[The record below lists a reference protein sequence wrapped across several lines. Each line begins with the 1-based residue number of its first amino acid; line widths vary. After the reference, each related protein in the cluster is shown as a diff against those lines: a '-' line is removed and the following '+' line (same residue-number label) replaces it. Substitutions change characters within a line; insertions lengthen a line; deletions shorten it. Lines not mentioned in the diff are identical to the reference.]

1 MNSIVNDYITA
12 FLHPFRTHEGLSLN
26 RDLARK
32 KINQSPLSIADE
44 DHIEDVEQLKTTG
57 LSFVEVLSISWVL
70 AVINGIYSIGLTY
83 LGFLTSDALNDSE
96 DLSFLVNGNISV
108 EGQKV
113 LISWAIVQVIFF
125 PVTLW
130 LYSKVWM
137 VVIKFFG
144 SLFDFE
150 GDLEDVSAQ
159 IVNHS
164 MVTNLFLIIPIFGE
178 MVRHFSSV
186 IYLFAGLKK
195 NMRLTTLQSLIV
207 VCSPLFIFVLLIV
220 LVIMY
225 FSTLFAML

>member
-12 FLHPFRTHEGLSLN
+12 FLHPFKVHEGLSLN
-26 RDLARK
+26 RDIATK
-32 KINQSPLSIADE
+32 KINNSELSIATE
-44 DHIEDVEQLKTTG
+44 EHLKDVEFSKASG
-57 LSFVEVLSISWVL
+57 LLFVEVLSISWVL

-83 LGFLTSDALNDSE
+83 LGFLASDALIDSKE
-96 DLSFLVNGNISV
+96 LSFLVNGNISV
-108 EGQKV
+108 EGQKILV
-113 LISWAIVQVIFF
+113 SWAIVQVIFF

-144 SLFDFE
+144 SLFDFD
-150 GDLEDVSAQ
+150 GDLEKVSAQ

-164 MVTNLFLIIPIFGE
+164 MVTNLFLVVPIFGE
-178 MVRHFSSV
+178 MIRHFSSI

-225 FSTLFAML
+225 FSTLFAIL

>member
-1 MNSIVNDYITA
+1 MNIIVNDFITA
-12 FLHPFRTHEGLSLN
+12 FLHPFKTHESLSLN
-26 RDLARK
+26 RELATK
-32 KINQSPLSIADE
+32 KIREASLSIATEEHINDVARSE
-44 DHIEDVEQLKTTG
+44 DQG
-57 LSFVEVLSISWVL
+57 LSFVEVLSISWIL

-83 LGFLTSDALNDSE
+83 LGFLASDALSDSE
-96 DLSFLVNGNISV
+96 ELSFLVNGDISV
-108 EGQKV
+108 EGQKILV
-113 LISWAIVQVIFF
+113 SFAIVQVIFF

-144 SLFDFE
+144 SLFDFD
-150 GDLEDVSAQ
+150 GDLESVSSQ

-164 MVTNLFLIIPIFGE
+164 MVTNIFLVVPIFGE
-178 MVRHFSSV
+178 MVRHFSSI